1 MTKKMNKGLAALKK
15 EAPAVVKSMGYKKG
29 GDMKDYSKK
38 KAYQMNMGGM
48 MPTDDKKIN
57 PTTGM
62 SMNKGGMAD
71 MRKTGMFYGGM
82 AKKSK
87 MMYGGM
93 ASKKK

>member
-1 MTKKMNKGLAALKK
+1 MTKKMNKGLEALKK

-38 KAYQMNMGGM
+38 MPHQMNMGGM
-48 MPTDDKKIN
+48 MPMNDKKVN

-62 SMNKGGMAD
+62 MMNKGGMTD
-71 MRKTGMFYGGM
+71 MRKSGMFYGGM

>member
-1 MTKKMNKGLAALKK
+1 MMN
-15 EAPAVVKSMGYKKG
+15 
-29 GDMKDYSKK
+29 DYSKK
-38 KAYQMNMGGM
+38 RKDQKKMAMGGM
-48 MPTDDKKIN
+48 MPMQEQKIN

-62 SMNKGGMAD
+62 AMNKGGMSD